1 MQNKTIY
8 PVYLS
13 DQKFSGNIDLL
24 LISDEFKSH
33 YICIKDFDKFMFGK
47 TKNKGKKYFCRN
59 CLQCFSS
66 GKILIDHKEDCLVI
80 NGRQNVKFKSGTI
93 NFRNYFK
100 QIPVPFKIYADFECI
115 LKKVDCEYH
124 NVIVIVHTQENIK
137 IIFLVVLLINLC
149 VLIINIVRKLFCA
162 DEKMLSMN
170 LLKQFL
176 VNIIIVGI

>member
-80 NGRQNVKFKSGTI
+80 NSRQNVKFKSGTI

-115 LKKVDCEYH
+115 LKK
-124 NVIVIVHTQENIK
+124 
-137 IIFLVVLLINLC
+137 
-149 VLIINIVRKLFCA
+149 
-162 DEKMLSMN
+162 S
-170 LLKQFL
+170 
-176 VNIIIVGI
+176 